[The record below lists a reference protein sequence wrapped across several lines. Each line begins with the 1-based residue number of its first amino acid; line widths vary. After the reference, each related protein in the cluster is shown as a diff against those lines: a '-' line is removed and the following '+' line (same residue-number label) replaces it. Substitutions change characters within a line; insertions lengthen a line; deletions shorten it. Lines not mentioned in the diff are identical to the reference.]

1 MKKCIILIIPV
12 LFCSVLARTQELR
25 SSSQG
30 FRPGDVLIKQQ
41 LTCPA
46 ITGQDTTRLWDFS
59 HVKPVNDQ
67 YRITF
72 GVIGDSLIT
81 ASEHQTQYEYSLS
94 GDTLYLRGYQTA
106 TTRMDYTVREVI
118 LPFPLQEGS
127 HYEGN
132 FRGEGSYCGKLK
144 LRTAGTI
151 RINARV
157 TGTLILPEADTI
169 RNVLRVESIKKLAEE
184 IFPANSA
191 DTLREQDAGN
201 LLRQSL
207 ADSSGMSVRTV
218 RWYAA
223 GIRYPVFETVE
234 STGRKEGEP
243 YTHFRTAFMYH
254 PENQYYDLP
263 GDPENDRIRTSQEEQ
278 AASLPSLNDT
288 SRKGWEYR
296 IGKESNQLTINLVLE
311 QSLKIRLSVVDIS
324 GRIRLQ
330 KSEHR
335 FEEGYSQETFNLS
348 PLPDGEYLLV
358 ITAGNERVSEKF
370 IK

>member
-1 MKKCIILIIPV
+1 MKKCLILIMPL

-30 FRPGDVLIKQQ
+30 FRPGDVLIKRQ

-46 ITGQDTTRLWDFS
+46 ITYEDTTRLWDFS
-59 HVKPVNDQ
+59 HVKPVNEQ

-72 GVIGDSLIT
+72 GVSGDSLIT
-81 ASEHQTQYEYSLS
+81 ANEHQTQYEYSMS

-106 TTRMDYTVREVI
+106 TTRMDYTTREVI
-118 LPFPLQEGS
+118 LPFPLREGD
-127 HYEGN
+127 HYEGS
-132 FRGEGSYCGKLK
+132 FRGEGNYCGKLI
-144 LRTAGTI
+144 LRTAGNI

-169 RNVLRVESIKKLAEE
+169 RNVLRVESVKKLAEQTS
-184 IFPANSA
+184 PVNSA
-191 DTLREQDAGN
+191 DTLREQDAGD

-207 ADSSGMSVRTV
+207 ADSSGMRVRTV

-234 STGRKEGEP
+234 STGWKEGEP

-263 GDPENDRIRTSQEEQ
+263 GDPENDRIRVSQEEH
-278 AASLPSLNDT
+278 AVSPPPLSDT

-296 IGKESNQLTINLVLE
+296 VGKESNLLTINLILE
-311 QSLKIRLSVVDIS
+311 RGLKIRLSVVDIS
-324 GRIRLQ
+324 GRVRLQ
-330 KSEHR
+330 KPEHQ
-335 FEEGYSQETFNLS
+335 FEEGYNQETFNLS